1 MDCFPYPVPFSI
13 EIKKHIAFC
22 LTSCHSPRCLE
33 VSSGASEK
41 GGPTVDTA
49 NLNNPHPPH
58 GLMLSLGVFCL

>member
-1 MDCFPYPVPFSI
+1 MDYFNYFLYPVPFAF
-13 EIKKHIAFC
+13 EISSQDVFFLA
-22 LTSCHSPRCLE
+22 SQDVWE

-58 GLMLSLGVFCL
+58 GLMLSLG